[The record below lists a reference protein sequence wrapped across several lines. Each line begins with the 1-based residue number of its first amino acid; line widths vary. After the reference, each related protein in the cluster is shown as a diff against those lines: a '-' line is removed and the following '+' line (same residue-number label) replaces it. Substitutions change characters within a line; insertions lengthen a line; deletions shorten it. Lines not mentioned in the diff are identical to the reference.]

1 MKKLLQ
7 FPLLIVALF
16 LTSIPISAHD
26 FEVDGIYYNITNS
39 TDKTVAVTFNGRY
52 GSSVVEYSGDVV
64 IPCTVEYNNV
74 IYTISSIGDYAFE
87 GCYGLTSVTIPNS
100 VTTIGNYAFSYC
112 TGLSKIIV
120 DSENTVF
127 DSRDNCNAIIST
139 FTNTLIVGCK
149 NTSIPN
155 SVKRINDYAFNGC
168 TGLTSITIPESA
180 TSIGNGAFFDC
191 SGLTSITIPES
202 VFYIGSNA
210 FNNCSGLTSITIP
223 ESVTY
228 IGSNAFYG
236 CNGLTE
242 VNITDLS
249 AWCKINFDLAN
260 ANPLYYVGHLKL
272 NSTEITNLVIPDDIS
287 EIKAYAFYGCNGL
300 TSVTIP
306 NSVTSIGYNAFG
318 ECVNL
323 ASVELPNPWPTIG
336 DYAFGRTGLT
346 FVNVP
351 NSQTNIDPNVFR
363 DCRNLCINIE
373 KGNDPI
379 LIKKSRTFRCNKV
392 YIGRPISY
400 VGTSSYTNL
409 FDSISELAIDYEIKV
424 LSDEMFKY
432 AKNLKV
438 LSIGNGESVLKIGY
452 LENSGYYDSRGKGLF
467 YNLPLDSVYIG
478 RPISYD
484 AAKCYG
490 YSPFA
495 DVKTLRHLTLDCN
508 NINTTLMPYFFE
520 NCNSLETVIIQNSH
534 SQMSLPA
541 EFFKGCVNLKSLT
554 LPFPGTG
561 TAQTTSNF
569 GELFGTESNSNMR
582 AVTQYFEDGTN
593 KTYYLP
599 TGLEELVLTEGCE
612 MIPYGGLYNC
622 NMLKKLTLPT
632 SLYMVGDKALY
643 GCAQIAD
650 IYCKG
655 ADPAVAYDSSFD
667 GMRLTSCKL
676 HVPFN
681 SSERYKISDG
691 WKRFYYVEEEAPLVV
706 SVAKNIENA
715 GVVYG
720 INEYQPGQVAE
731 VEAVAHSGYTFVGW
745 YENGNLL
752 TTDSKYTIMVT
763 DCHSLVAMFA
773 PVLDENDVEVSPKA
787 ENVTLSWAQETG
799 AAYYNI
805 DIYSNAAMTMPV
817 GSMVV
822 DNSGQPVSRSVT
834 AVSATIDGLSELQNY
849 YYSITAYGAEETI
862 LSKYTGSFSTIA
874 GVEEVMGNTNAVE
887 IARYDIHGR
896 LLSAPIKGINIV
908 KMSNGSTRKEFV
920 K

>member
-7 FPLLIVALF
+7 IPLLLVALL
-16 LTSIPISAHD
+16 LTSIPISAYD

-39 TDKTVAVTFNGRY
+39 TDKTVAVTFCGQY
-52 GSSVVEYSGDVV
+52 GPSVEEYSGDVI
-64 IPCTVEYNNV
+64 IPCTVKYNDV
-74 IYTISSIGDYAFE
+74 FYTISSIG
-87 GCYGLTSVTIPNS
+87 SS
-100 VTTIGNYAFSYC
+100 
-112 TGLSKIIV
+112 
-120 DSENTVF
+120 
-127 DSRDNCNAIIST
+127 
-139 FTNTLIVGCK
+139 
-149 NTSIPN
+149 
-155 SVKRINDYAFNGC
+155 
-168 TGLTSITIPESA
+168 
-180 TSIGNGAFFDC
+180 
-191 SGLTSITIPES
+191 
-202 VFYIGSNA
+202 
-210 FNNCSGLTSITIP
+210 
-223 ESVTY
+223 
-228 IGSNAFYG
+228 AFYS
-236 CNGLTE
+236 CE
-242 VNITDLS
+242 
-249 AWCKINFDLAN
+249 
-260 ANPLYYVGHLKL
+260 
-272 NSTEITNLVIPDDIS
+272 
-287 EIKAYAFYGCNGL
+287 GL

-306 NSVTSIGYNAFG
+306 NSVTSIGNNAFSGCTSLTSMTIPNSVTSIGDHAFYYCTGLTSVTIPNSVTSIGSSAFSCCSGLTSVTILNSVTSIGDYAFLGCSNLTGGLTIPNSVTYIG
-318 ECVNL
+318 EQAFYGCTGLTSVTIPNSVAFIGGRAFNCCTGLTSVNVESGNKVYDSRDNCNAIIGTATNTL
-323 ASVELPNPWPTIG
+323 FAGYKNTIIPNSVTSIGNYAFLGCSGLTSVGLPDPWPTIG
-336 DYAFGRTGLT
+336 DCAFSNTGLT

-351 NSQTNIDPNVFR
+351 NSQTNIDPNVFSS
-363 DCRNLCINIE
+363 CPNLCINIE
-373 KGNDPI
+373 KGNEPI
-379 LIKKSRTFRCNKV
+379 LIKKSRTFHCKKV

-400 VGTSSYTNL
+400 VGTVTYTNL
-409 FDSISELAIDYEIKV
+409 FDSISELAIDYEIEKLDDV
-424 LSDEMFKY
+424 MFKN

-438 LSIGNGESVLKIGY
+438 LSIGTGESELKIGY

-495 DVKTLRHLTLDCN
+495 DVKTLRHITLDYN
-508 NINTTLMPYFFE
+508 NINATLMPYFFE

-534 SQMSLPA
+534 SQTSLPA
-541 EFFKGCVNLKSLT
+541 EFFKGCTNLKSLT
-554 LPFPGTG
+554 LPFSGAG

-582 AVTQYFEDGTN
+582 AVTQLFEDGTN

-622 NMLKKLTLPT
+622 NMLKRLTLPT

-643 GCAQIAD
+643 GCAQISD

-676 HVPFN
+676 HVPYN

-763 DCHSLVAMFA
+763 ESHSLVAMFA
-773 PVLDENDVEVSPKA
+773 PVLDENDVDVAPKA

-799 AAYYNI
+799 ASYYNI
-805 DIYSNAAMTMPV
+805 DIYSNAAMTMQV
-817 GSMVV
+817 GSMVI
-822 DNSGQPVSRSVT
+822 DNTGQPVSRSATV
-834 AVSATIDGLSELQNY
+834 VSATIDGLSELQNY

-874 GVEEVMGNTNAVE
+874 GVEGVMSDTNAVE
-887 IARYDIHGR
+887 VARYDIHGR
-896 LLSAPIKGINIV
+896 LLSAPAKGINIV
-908 KMSNGSTRKEFV
+908 KYSDGSTHKEIV